1 MSRYEL
7 DPLSEAV
14 ADHGALSIAIGWDA
28 PLNTYFAMVLRDG
41 DDVDDEHRDLLWI
54 GTRYGEIAD
63 PDAAIEA
70 LRPYAVIRNGLA
82 AELTA
87 DRLQEGSRPRSP
99 LIR

>member
-7 DPLSEAV
+7 EPLSEAV
-14 ADHGALSIAIGWDA
+14 TAHGSLSIAIGWDA
-28 PLNTYFAMVLRDG
+28 PLNTYFAMVLREG

-54 GTRYGEIAD
+54 GTRYGEIAH

-70 LRPYAVIRNGLA
+70 LRPYAMIRDDLA
-82 AELTA
+82 AEITA
-87 DRLQEGSRPRSP
+87 DRLREGSRPRSP